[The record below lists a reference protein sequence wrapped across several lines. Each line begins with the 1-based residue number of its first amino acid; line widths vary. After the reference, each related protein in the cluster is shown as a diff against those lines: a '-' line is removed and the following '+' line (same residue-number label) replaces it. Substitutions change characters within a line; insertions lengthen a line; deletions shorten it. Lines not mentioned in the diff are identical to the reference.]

1 MQQVPV
7 EVAERI
13 IANLSDKDLFIGSS
27 VCRMWWQIVRQ
38 EAYKRWKEYA
48 CRIGDIYREIQAVR
62 EEELKG
68 EIDWLDAEFEV
79 ESLIN
84 WMDIF
89 TGDQVNIMEK
99 MLRYGMVIDLQ
110 EREIIEHTSSEYNWG
125 GDPWGFD
132 WEWNE
137 WTQQE

>member
-1 MQQVPV
+1 MQRVPV

-13 IANLSDKDLFIGSS
+13 IAKLSDEDLFIGSS
-27 VCRMWWQIVRQ
+27 VCRVWWQVVRQ

-48 CRIGDIYREIQAVR
+48 CRIGDIYREIQAIR

-68 EIDWLDAEFEV
+68 EIDWLDAEYKV

-84 WMDIF
+84 WMDVF
-89 TGDQVNIMEK
+89 TEDQVNIMKK
-99 MLRYGMVIDLQ
+99 MLRYGMVVDLQ
-110 EREIIEHTSSEYNWG
+110 EKEIIEHASSEYNWG
-125 GDPWGFD
+125 GNPWRFD

>member
-7 EVAERI
+7 EIAEQI

-27 VCRMWWQIVRQ
+27 VCRMWWQIQ